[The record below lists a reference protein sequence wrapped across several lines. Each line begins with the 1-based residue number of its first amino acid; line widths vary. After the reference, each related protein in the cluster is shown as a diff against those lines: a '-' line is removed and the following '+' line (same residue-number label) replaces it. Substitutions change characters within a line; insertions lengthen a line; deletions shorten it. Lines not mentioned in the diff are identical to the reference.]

1 MFSHVSDHVL
11 KTFVKAYKKNV
22 SKRKFK
28 RPRAC
33 FQDVLK
39 KNFEACFGAS
49 ESVFLSVCEQVLKAF
64 VKVLL

>member
-39 KNFEACFGAS
+39 KKI
-49 ESVFLSVCEQVLKAF
+49 LRRVLERLRAYF
-64 VKVLL
+64 